1 MSLHCAT
8 HNFCNFNRNVCG
20 GRGWEGELDCVDRI
34 LLREIPVPEA
44 LNKNIR
50 HEEGEGLAMKNFFFS
65 RTPIWNILCSCNTGR
80 INIVL
85 MISWR
90 PRAEFV

>member
-50 HEEGEGLAMKNFFFS
+50 HEEGEGLAMKDFFS
-65 RTPIWNILCSCNTGR
+65 QELRFGTYYALATRDG
-80 INIVL
+80 
-85 MISWR
+85 
-90 PRAEFV
+90 